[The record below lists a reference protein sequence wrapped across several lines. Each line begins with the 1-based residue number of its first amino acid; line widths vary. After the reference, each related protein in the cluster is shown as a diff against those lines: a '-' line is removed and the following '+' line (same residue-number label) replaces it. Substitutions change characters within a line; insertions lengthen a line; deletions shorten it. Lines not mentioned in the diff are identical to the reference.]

1 MQPGIYHKLKVLRDR
16 SVGLFL
22 GNEEGEEVLLPI
34 KYIPEGTDIGD
45 ELDVFVYLD
54 HEDRPVATTKRPRLT
69 LNEFAPLKVM
79 AMTRFGSFMNWGME
93 KELLVPF
100 REQQDEFDEG
110 KSYVIQLLYDEES
123 NRLYGTNR
131 IDRQLSNEDLTV
143 KVGDEISGLVYRQTD
158 LGYLTIVNGTHKGL
172 IYANEVFKPLRV
184 GDRLTVYV
192 KRIND
197 DNKIDLSVQPIG
209 FEKSNDVNVDAIL
222 TLLVQREGN
231 LDLGDK
237 STPEEIQDKLKMSKK
252 AFKRAIGSLYK
263 ERRIIISDH
272 SIQLA

>member
-22 GNEEGEEVLLPI
+22 GNDAGEEVLLPI

-69 LNEFAPLKVM
+69 LNGFAPLKVM

-110 KSYVIQLLYDEES
+110 KTYVIQLLYDEES

-131 IDRQLSNEDLTV
+131 IDRQLSNDELQV
-143 KVGDEISGLVYRQTD
+143 KVGDEIEGLIYRETD

-184 GDRLTVYV
+184 GDRLTAYV
-192 KRIND
+192 KRITD

-209 FEKSNDVNVDAIL
+209 FKKSNDVNVDTIL
-222 TLLVQREGN
+222 TLLIQREGK

-237 STPEEIQDKLKMSKK
+237 SAPEDIQNELKMSKK

-263 ERRIIISDH
+263 ERRITISDH

>member
-22 GNEEGEEVLLPI
+22 GNDAGEEVLLPI

-69 LNEFAPLKVM
+69 LNGFAPLKVM

-110 KSYVIQLLYDEES
+110 KTYVIQLLYDEES

-131 IDRQLSNEDLTV
+131 IDRQLSNDELQV
-143 KVGDEISGLVYRQTD
+143 KVGDEIEGLIYRETD

-184 GDRLTVYV
+184 GARLTAYV
-192 KRIND
+192 KRITD

-209 FEKSNDVNVDAIL
+209 FKKSNDVNVDTIL
-222 TLLVQREGN
+222 TLLIQREGK

-237 STPEEIQDKLKMSKK
+237 SAPEDIQNELKMSKK

-263 ERRIIISDH
+263 ERRITISDH

>member
-1 MQPGIYHKLKVLRDR
+1 MQPGTYHKLKVLRDR

-22 GNEEGEEVLLPI
+22 GNDAGEEVLLPI

-110 KSYVIQLLYDEES
+110 KTYVIQLLYDEGS

-131 IDRQLSNEDLTV
+131 IDRQLSNQELTV
-143 KVGDEISGLVYRQTD
+143 KVGDEINGLVYRKTD

-184 GDRLTVYV
+184 GDRLTAYV
-192 KRIND
+192 KRITD
-197 DNKIDLSVQPIG
+197 DNKIDLSIQPIG
-209 FEKSNDVNVDAIL
+209 FKKSNDVNVDTIL
-222 TLLVQREGN
+222 TLLIQREGKI
-231 LDLGDK
+231 DLGDK
-237 STPEEIQDKLKMSKK
+237 SSPEDIQDQLKMSKK

-263 ERRIIISDH
+263 ERRITISDH
-272 SIQLA
+272 TIQLA